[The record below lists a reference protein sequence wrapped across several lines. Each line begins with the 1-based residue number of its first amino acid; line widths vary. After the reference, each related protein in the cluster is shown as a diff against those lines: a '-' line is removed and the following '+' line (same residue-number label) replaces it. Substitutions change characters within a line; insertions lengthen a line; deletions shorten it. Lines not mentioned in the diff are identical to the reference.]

1 MSDPTPYRQTNAK
14 PPKPKGT
21 AAEAERAFHEEDA
34 LGKTYDSRLL
44 KRLWPFIRPYRGAL
58 FLALLLLPASSE
70 LLVAQPR
77 IMRSIIDDGVGR
89 GDIGAVH
96 RGSIILAALIVAEF
110 AVRFVSG
117 YLLQVVGQRS
127 MADVRREVFRFLQ
140 GQRIA
145 FFDRQPIGRLVTRVT
160 NDVDAIGELFAS
172 GAVTAVGDVIT
183 LTRIVIAMLVLS
195 PHLSVLT
202 FLAVPPLAWLVDRFR
217 RRARDAFRAIRTK
230 SARMNAYLNEQ
241 VTGVAVVQAYAQ
253 EQRCQDEFRDIN
265 AAYREANQLAIR
277 YDAMLYAVV
286 DAFASI
292 CIASLL
298 FAGAWALGA
307 SRPAA
312 SLGVLVAFV
321 QYVQRFFEPL
331 REISSKFTI
340 LQNAMSGAERVFG
353 VLDKPEPDAPP
364 TDVPP
369 RDGRPTPSAMVAFED
384 VRFGYQPDRPTL
396 RGVSF
401 EVGRGRTLAIVGPTG
416 AGKTSIISL
425 LQRLY
430 EVDEGAVFVDGAE
443 IRSLTREELRRR
455 VVVVPQDVL
464 LFPGDVLSNI
474 APGEDKP
481 DAARAEDVARRIG
494 LLDLLNRRGIGLQSS
509 VGERGSNFSSG
520 ERQLVALA
528 RALYRDPE
536 VLVLDEATAS
546 LDSETES
553 TVQRAVAETLRGR
566 TAIVIAHRLSTIRH
580 ADEIL
585 VMLRGEVVE
594 RGNHAALM
602 ALGGVYA
609 RLHRLQFVTEPVVT
623 EGAVIEAAPA
633 T

>member
-1 MSDPTPYRQTNAK
+1 MSDPK
-14 PPKPKGT
+14 PAPKGS

-34 LGKTYDSRLL
+34 LGKTYDARLL
-44 KRLWPFIRPYRGAL
+44 RRLWPFVRTYRWQ
-58 FLALLLLPASSE
+58 LLLAMVMLPVGSE

-77 IMRSIIDDGVGR
+77 TMRAIIDDGVGR
-89 GDIGAVH
+89 GDVDAVH
-96 RGSIILAALIVAEF
+96 RGSVVLALLIVAEF

-145 FFDRQPIGRLVTRVT
+145 FFDRQPIGRLTTRVT
-160 NDVDAIGELFAS
+160 NDVDAVGELFAS

-183 LTRIVIAMLVLS
+183 LARIVVAMVVLS
-195 PHLSVLT
+195 PQLSVLT

-230 SARMNAYLNEQ
+230 TARMNAYLNEQ
-241 VTGVAVVQAYAQ
+241 VTGVAVVQAFAQ
-253 EQRCQDEFRDIN
+253 EQRCQDEFREIN

-277 YDAMLYAVV
+277 YDALLYAAV
-286 DAFASI
+286 DAFSSV

-298 FAGAWALGA
+298 FAGAYALH
-307 SRPAA
+307 RDQPAA

-353 VLDKPEPDAPP
+353 LLDKPEPDAPAVE
-364 TDVPP
+364 VPA
-369 RDGRPTPSAMVAFED
+369 RGDDRPPPAGAVVFEG
-384 VRFGYQPDRPTL
+384 VRFGYKPDRPTL

-401 EVGRGRTLAIVGPTG
+401 EVPRGHTLAIVGPTG

-430 EVDEGAVFVDGAE
+430 EVDDGAVFLDGTD
-443 IRSLTREELRRR
+443 IRALPREALRRR
-455 VVVVPQDVL
+455 VVVVPQDVV
-464 LFPGDVLSNI
+464 LFPGDVLSNM
-474 APGEDKP
+474 APGEDRP
-481 DAARAEDVARRIG
+481 DEARAEDIARRLG
-494 LLDLLNRRGIGLQSS
+494 LLDLLTRRGLGLSSS
-509 VGERGSNFSSG
+509 VGERGGNFSSG
-520 ERQLVALA
+520 ERQLIALA

-546 LDSETES
+546 LDSETEA

-585 VMLRGEVVE
+585 VMHRGEVVE
-594 RGNHAALM
+594 RGNHATLM

-609 RLHRLQFVTEPVVT
+609 RLHRLQFVTEPTVV
-623 EGAVIEAAPA
+623 EPEPAGATAPL
-633 T
+633 

>member
-1 MSDPTPYRQTNAK
+1 MSDPK
-14 PPKPKGT
+14 PAPRGS

-34 LGKTYDSRLL
+34 LGKTYDARLL
-44 KRLWPFIRPYRGAL
+44 RRLWPFVRTYRWQL
-58 FLALLLLPASSE
+58 MLAMGLLPIGSE

-77 IMRSIIDDGVGR
+77 TMRAIIDDGVGR
-89 GDIGAVH
+89 GDVGAVH
-96 RGSIILAALIVAEF
+96 RGSVVLAALIVAEF
-110 AVRFVSG
+110 GVRFVSG

-145 FFDRQPIGRLVTRVT
+145 FFDRQPVGRLTTRVT

-172 GAVTAVGDVIT
+172 GAVTAVGDLIT
-183 LTRIVIAMLVLS
+183 LTRIVVAMVVLS
-195 PHLSVLT
+195 PQLSLLT

-230 SARMNAYLNEQ
+230 TARMNAYLNEQ
-241 VTGVAVVQAYAQ
+241 VTGVAVVQAFAQ
-253 EQRCQDEFRDIN
+253 EERCQGEFREIN

-286 DAFASI
+286 DAFASV

-298 FAGAWALGA
+298 FAGAWALD
-307 SRPAA
+307 RRQPAA

-353 VLDKPEPDAPP
+353 LLDKPEPDAPEVAIP
-364 TDVPP
+364 SRGDRAVPV
-369 RDGRPTPSAMVAFED
+369 GMVVFED
-384 VRFGYQPDRPTL
+384 VRFGYKPERPTL

-401 EVGRGRTLAIVGPTG
+401 SVPRGRTLAIVGPTG

-430 EVDEGAVFVDGAE
+430 EVDEGAVFLDGTD
-443 IRSLTREELRRR
+443 IRALPRHTLRRR
-455 VVVVPQDVL
+455 VVVVPQDVV
-464 LFPGDVLSNI
+464 LFPGDVLSNV
-474 APGEDKP
+474 APGEAQP
-481 DAARAEDVARRIG
+481 DEARAGDIARRLG
-494 LLDLLNRRGIGLQSS
+494 LLDLLTRRGIGLRSL
-509 VGERGSNFSSG
+509 VGERGANFSSG
-520 ERQLVALA
+520 ERQLIALA

-546 LDSETES
+546 LDSETEV
-553 TVQRAVAETLRGR
+553 TVQHAVAEALRGR

-585 VMLRGEVVE
+585 VMRRGEVAE
-594 RGNHAALM
+594 RGNHSALM
-602 ALGGVYA
+602 ALRGVYA
-609 RLHRLQFVTEPVVT
+609 KLHRLQFVTEIP
-623 EGAVIEAAPA
+623 AVEAPPA
-633 T
+633 A

>member
-1 MSDPTPYRQTNAK
+1 VSDPK
-14 PPKPKGT
+14 PAPRGS

-34 LGKTYDSRLL
+34 LGKTYDARLL
-44 KRLWPFIRPYRGAL
+44 RRLWPFVRTYRWQL
-58 FLALLLLPASSE
+58 MLAMGLLPIGSE

-77 IMRSIIDDGVGR
+77 TMRAIIDDGVGR
-89 GDIGAVH
+89 GDVGAVH
-96 RGSIILAALIVAEF
+96 RGSVVLAALIVAEF
-110 AVRFVSG
+110 GVRFVSG

-145 FFDRQPIGRLVTRVT
+145 FFDRQPVGRLTTRVT

-172 GAVTAVGDVIT
+172 GAVTAVGDLIT
-183 LTRIVIAMLVLS
+183 LTRIVVAMVVLS
-195 PHLSVLT
+195 PQLSLLT

-230 SARMNAYLNEQ
+230 TARMNAYLNEQ
-241 VTGVAVVQAYAQ
+241 VTGVAVVQAFAQ
-253 EQRCQDEFRDIN
+253 EERCQGEFREIN

-286 DAFASI
+286 DAFASV

-298 FAGAWALGA
+298 FAGAWALD
-307 SRPAA
+307 RRQPAA

-353 VLDKPEPDAPP
+353 LLDKPEPDAPEVAIP
-364 TDVPP
+364 SRGDRAVPV
-369 RDGRPTPSAMVAFED
+369 GMVVFED
-384 VRFGYQPDRPTL
+384 VRFGYKPERPTL

-401 EVGRGRTLAIVGPTG
+401 SVPRGRTLAIVGPTG

-430 EVDEGAVFVDGAE
+430 EVDEGAVFLDGTD
-443 IRSLTREELRRR
+443 IRALPRHTLRRR
-455 VVVVPQDVL
+455 VVVVPQDVV
-464 LFPGDVLSNI
+464 LFPGDVLSNV
-474 APGEDKP
+474 APGEAQP
-481 DAARAEDVARRIG
+481 DEARAGDIARRLG
-494 LLDLLNRRGIGLQSS
+494 LLDLLTRRGIGLRSL
-509 VGERGSNFSSG
+509 VGERGANFSSG
-520 ERQLVALA
+520 ERQLIALA

-546 LDSETES
+546 LDSETEV
-553 TVQRAVAETLRGR
+553 TVQHAVAEALRGR

-585 VMLRGEVVE
+585 VMRRGEVAE
-594 RGNHAALM
+594 RGNHSALM
-602 ALGGVYA
+602 ALRGVYA
-609 RLHRLQFVTEPVVT
+609 KLHRLQFVTEIP
-623 EGAVIEAAPA
+623 AVEAPPA
-633 T
+633 A

>member
-1 MSDPTPYRQTNAK
+1 VSDPK
-14 PPKPKGT
+14 PAPRGS

-34 LGKTYDSRLL
+34 LGKTYDARLL
-44 KRLWPFIRPYRGAL
+44 RRLWPFVRTYRWQL
-58 FLALLLLPASSE
+58 MLAMGLLPIGSE

-77 IMRSIIDDGVGR
+77 TMRAIIDDGVGR
-89 GDIGAVH
+89 GDVGAVH
-96 RGSIILAALIVAEF
+96 RGSVVLAALIVAEF
-110 AVRFVSG
+110 GVRFVSG

-145 FFDRQPIGRLVTRVT
+145 FFDRQPVGRLTTRVT

-172 GAVTAVGDVIT
+172 GAVTAVGDLIT
-183 LTRIVIAMLVLS
+183 LTRIVVAMVVLS
-195 PHLSVLT
+195 PQLSLLT

-230 SARMNAYLNEQ
+230 TARMNAYLNEQ
-241 VTGVAVVQAYAQ
+241 VTGVAVVQAFAQ
-253 EQRCQDEFRDIN
+253 EERCQGEFREIN

-286 DAFASI
+286 DAFASV

-298 FAGAWALGA
+298 FAGAWALD
-307 SRPAA
+307 RRQPAA

-353 VLDKPEPDAPP
+353 LLDKPEPDAPEVAIP
-364 TDVPP
+364 SRGDRAVPV
-369 RDGRPTPSAMVAFED
+369 GTVVFED
-384 VRFGYQPDRPTL
+384 VRFGYKPERPTL

-401 EVGRGRTLAIVGPTG
+401 SVPRGQTLAIVGPTG

-430 EVDEGAVFVDGAE
+430 EVDEGAVFLDGTD
-443 IRSLTREELRRR
+443 IRALPRHTLRRR
-455 VVVVPQDVL
+455 VVVVPQDVV
-464 LFPGDVLSNI
+464 LFPGDVLSNV
-474 APGEDKP
+474 APGEAQP
-481 DAARAEDVARRIG
+481 DEARAGDIARRLG
-494 LLDLLNRRGIGLQSS
+494 LLDLLTRRGIGLRSL
-509 VGERGSNFSSG
+509 VGERGANFSSG
-520 ERQLVALA
+520 ERQLIALA

-546 LDSETES
+546 LDSETEV
-553 TVQRAVAETLRGR
+553 TVQHAVAEALRGR

-585 VMLRGEVVE
+585 VMRRGEVAE
-594 RGNHAALM
+594 RGNHSALM
-602 ALGGVYA
+602 ALRGVYA
-609 RLHRLQFVTEPVVT
+609 KLHRLQFVTETP
-623 EGAVIEAAPA
+623 AVEAPPA
-633 T
+633 A

>member
-1 MSDPTPYRQTNAK
+1 VSE
-14 PPKPKGT
+14 PKQAPKQT
-21 AAEAERAFHEEDA
+21 AAEAERVFHEEDA
-34 LGKTYDSRLL
+34 LGKTYDTRLL
-44 KRLWPFIRPYRGAL
+44 KRLWPFVRTYRWPLLIAM
-58 FLALLLLPASSE
+58 ALLPVSSE

-77 IMRSIIDDGVGR
+77 TMRAIIYDGVGR
-89 GDIGAVH
+89 GDVGAVH
-96 RGSIILAALIVAEF
+96 RGSIVLAALIVAEF
-110 AVRFVSG
+110 AVRFASG

-145 FFDRQPIGRLVTRVT
+145 FFDRQPVGRLTTRVT

-183 LTRIVIAMLVLS
+183 LTRIVIAMVVLS

-230 SARMNAYLNEQ
+230 TARMNAYLNEQ
-241 VTGVAVVQAYAQ
+241 VTGVAVVQAFAQ
-253 EQRCQDEFRDIN
+253 EQRCQDEFREIN

-286 DAFASI
+286 DAFASV

-298 FAGAWALGA
+298 FAGAWALH
-307 SRPAA
+307 RDQPAT

-353 VLDKPEPDAPP
+353 LLDKPEPDAPSVEIP
-364 TDVPP
+364 SRGD
-369 RDGRPTPSAMVAFED
+369 RPAPAGTVVFED
-384 VRFGYQPDRPTL
+384 VRFGYKPDRPTL

-401 EVGRGRTLAIVGPTG
+401 EVPRGRTLAIVGPTG

-430 EVDEGAVFVDGAE
+430 EVDSGTVFLDGTD
-443 IRSLTREELRRR
+443 IRALPREALRRR
-455 VVVVPQDVL
+455 VVVVPQDVV
-464 LFPGDVLSNI
+464 LFPGDVLSNM
-474 APGEDKP
+474 APGEEHP
-481 DAARAEDVARRIG
+481 DEARAEDIARRLG
-494 LLDLLNRRGIGLQSS
+494 LLDLLTRRGLGLSSS
-509 VGERGSNFSSG
+509 VGERGANFSSG
-520 ERQLVALA
+520 ERQLIALA

-546 LDSETES
+546 LDSETEA

-602 ALGGVYA
+602 AHDGVYA
-609 RLHRLQFVTEPVVT
+609 KLHRLQFVTEPVVV
-623 EGAVIEAAPA
+623 EPAAVEPAAL
-633 T
+633 

>member
-1 MSDPTPYRQTNAK
+1 MTTRETPPAAS
-14 PPKPKGT
+14 KGT
-21 AAEAERAFHEEDA
+21 AAEAERVFHEEDA
-34 LGKTYDSRLL
+34 LGKTYDTRLL
-44 KRLWPFIRPYRGAL
+44 RRLWPFVRGYRWQLLVAM
-58 FLALLLLPASSE
+58 ALLPVGSE

-77 IMRSIIDDGVGR
+77 TMRAIIDEGVGR
-89 GDIGAVH
+89 GDVGAVH
-96 RGSIILAALIVAEF
+96 RGSVVLAALIVSEF

-145 FFDRQPIGRLVTRVT
+145 FFDRQPIGRLTTRVT

-183 LTRIVIAMLVLS
+183 LARIVIAMVVLS
-195 PHLSVLT
+195 PQLSLLT
-202 FLAVPPLAWLVDRFR
+202 FLAVPPLAWMVDRFR

-230 SARMNAYLNEQ
+230 TARMNAYLNEQ
-241 VTGVAVVQAYAQ
+241 VTGVAVVQAFAQ
-253 EQRCQDEFRDIN
+253 EGRCQDEFREIN
-265 AAYREANQLAIR
+265 VAYREANQLAIR

-286 DAFASI
+286 DAFASV

-298 FAGAWALGA
+298 FAGAWALD
-307 SRPAA
+307 RRQPAA

-353 VLDKPEPDAPP
+353 LLDKPEPDAPNVEIP
-364 TDVPP
+364 PRGDRSVPP
-369 RDGRPTPSAMVAFED
+369 GAVVFED
-384 VRFGYQPDRPTL
+384 VRFGYQADRPTL

-401 EVGRGRTLAIVGPTG
+401 AVPRGRTLAIVGPTG

-430 EVDEGAVFVDGAE
+430 EIESGAVFVEGRDVRAM
-443 IRSLTREELRRR
+443 SREALRRR
-455 VVVVPQDVL
+455 VVVVPQDVI

-474 APGEDKP
+474 APGEDHP
-481 DAARAEDVARRIG
+481 DAPRAEDIARRLG
-494 LLDLLNRRGIGLQSS
+494 LLALLTRRGIGLGSS
-509 VGERGSNFSSG
+509 VGERGGNFSSG
-520 ERQLVALA
+520 ERQLIALA

-546 LDSETES
+546 LDSETEA
-553 TVQRAVAETLRGR
+553 TVQRAVAEALRGR

-585 VMLRGEVVE
+585 VMLRGEVAE
-594 RGNHAALM
+594 RGDHAALM

-609 RLHRLQFVTEPVVT
+609 RLHRLQFVTEPMS
-623 EGAVIEAAPA
+623 AAG
-633 T
+633 

>member
-1 MSDPTPYRQTNAK
+1 VSDPK
-14 PPKPKGT
+14 PAPKPAPKPT
-21 AAEAERAFHEEDA
+21 AADAERAFHEEDA
-34 LGKTYDSRLL
+34 LGKAADARLL
-44 KRLWPFIRPYRGAL
+44 KRLWPFVRTYRWQLLLAM
-58 FLALLLLPASSE
+58 ALLPVGSE

-77 IMRSIIDDGVGR
+77 TMRAIIDDGVGR
-89 GDIGAVH
+89 GDVGAVH
-96 RGSIILAALIVAEF
+96 RGSLVLAALIVAEF

-145 FFDRQPIGRLVTRVT
+145 FFDRQPIGRLTTRVT
-160 NDVDAIGELFAS
+160 NDVDAVGELFAS

-183 LTRIVIAMLVLS
+183 LARIVVAMVVLS
-195 PHLSVLT
+195 PQLSLLT

-217 RRARDAFRAIRTK
+217 RRARDAFRAIRAKT
-230 SARMNAYLNEQ
+230 ARMNAYLNEQ
-241 VTGVAVVQAYAQ
+241 VTGVAVVQAFAQ
-253 EQRCQDEFRDIN
+253 ERRCQGEFREIN
-265 AAYREANQLAIR
+265 SAYREANQLAIR
-277 YDAMLYAVV
+277 YDAMLYAIV
-286 DAFASI
+286 DAFASV

-298 FAGAWALGA
+298 FAGAWALD
-307 SRPAA
+307 RRQPAA

-353 VLDKPEPDAPP
+353 LLDKPEPDAP
-364 TDVPP
+364 TVAVPP
-369 RDGRPTPSAMVAFED
+369 RGERPVPAGSVVFED

-401 EVGRGRTLAIVGPTG
+401 AVPRGRTLAIVGPTG

-430 EVDEGAVFVDGAE
+430 EVDEGAVFVDGVDVRAMP
-443 IRSLTREELRRR
+443 RASLRRR
-455 VVVVPQDVL
+455 VVVVPQDVV
-464 LFPGDVLSNI
+464 LFPGDVLANV
-474 APGEDKP
+474 APGEDRP
-481 DAARAEDVARRIG
+481 DEARAEDIARRLG
-494 LLDLLNRRGIGLQSS
+494 LLELLDRRGIGLRSS
-509 VGERGSNFSSG
+509 VGERGGNFSSG
-520 ERQLVALA
+520 ERQLIALA

-546 LDSETES
+546 LDSETEAA
-553 TVQRAVAETLRGR
+553 VQRAVAETLRGR

-580 ADEIL
+580 ADEIM

-594 RGNHAALM
+594 RGSHAELM
-602 ALGGVYA
+602 ARDGVYA
-609 RLHRLQFVTEPVVT
+609 KLHRLQFVIEP
-623 EGAVIEAAPA
+623 APPAEAAPA
-633 T
+633 AV

>member
-1 MSDPTPYRQTNAK
+1 MSDPK
-14 PPKPKGT
+14 PGPKGG
-21 AAEAERAFHEEDA
+21 AAEAERVFHEEDA
-34 LGKTYDSRLL
+34 LGKTYDARLL
-44 KRLWPFIRPYRGAL
+44 KRLWPFVKTYRGSLLLAM
-58 FLALLLLPASSE
+58 ALLPVGSE

-77 IMRSIIDDGVGR
+77 TMRAIIDDGVGR
-89 GDIGAVH
+89 GDVSAVH
-96 RGSIILAALIVAEF
+96 RGSVTLATLIVAEF

-160 NDVDAIGELFAS
+160 NDVDAMGEIFAS

-195 PHLSVLT
+195 PHLSLLT
-202 FLAVPPLAWLVDRFR
+202 FLAVPPLAWFVDRFR

-230 SARMNAYLNEQ
+230 TARMNAYLNEQ
-241 VTGVAVVQAYAQ
+241 VTGVAVVQAFAQ
-253 EQRCQDEFRDIN
+253 EQRCQEEFREIN
-265 AAYREANQLAIR
+265 LAYREANQLAIR
-277 YDAMLYAVV
+277 YDAMLYAIV
-286 DAFASI
+286 DAFASV

-298 FAGAWALGA
+298 FAGAWALDQNQ
-307 SRPAA
+307 PAT

-353 VLDKPEPDAPP
+353 LLDKPEPDAPSVEVPSRGDRPAP
-364 TDVPP
+364 TATV
-369 RDGRPTPSAMVAFED
+369 VFEQ
-384 VRFGYQPDRPTL
+384 VHFGYKPDRPTL

-401 EVGRGRTLAIVGPTG
+401 EVSRGRTLAIVGPTG

-430 EVDEGAVFVDGAE
+430 EVGEGAVFLDGTD
-443 IRSLTREELRRR
+443 IRALPRETLRRR
-455 VVVVPQDVL
+455 VVVVPQDVV
-464 LFPGDVLSNI
+464 LFPGDVLSNMS
-474 APGEDKP
+474 PGEEHP
-481 DAARAEDVARRIG
+481 DEERAEEIARRLG
-494 LLDLLNRRGIGLQSS
+494 LLDLLIRRGLGLKSS
-509 VGERGSNFSSG
+509 VGERGANFSSG
-520 ERQLVALA
+520 ERQLIALA

-546 LDSETES
+546 LDSETEA

-594 RGNHAALM
+594 HGNHAALM
-602 ALGGVYA
+602 DLGGVYA
-609 RLHRLQFVTEPVVT
+609 RLHRLQFVTEPADAIAGT
-623 EGAVIEAAPA
+623 AVPSSVG
-633 T
+633 

>member
-1 MSDPTPYRQTNAK
+1 MSDPKPAAK
-14 PPKPKGT
+14 APAARGT
-21 AAEAERAFHEEDA
+21 AAEAERVFHEEEA

-44 KRLWPFIRPYRGAL
+44 KRLWPFIRPYRAAL
-58 FLALLLLPASSE
+58 FVALVLLPVGSE

-77 IMRSIIDDGVGR
+77 MMRSIIDDGVGR
-89 GDIGAVH
+89 GDVDAVH

-160 NDVDAIGELFAS
+160 NDVDAVGELFAS

-183 LTRIVIAMLVLS
+183 LTRIVVAMVVLS

-202 FLAVPPLAWLVDRFR
+202 FLSVPPLAWLVDRFR

-253 EQRCQDEFRDIN
+253 EQRCQDEFREIN
-265 AAYREANQLAIR
+265 SAYREANQLSIR

-340 LQNAMSGAERVFG
+340 LQNALSGAERVFG

-364 TDVPP
+364 TDAPA
-369 RDGRPTPSAMVAFED
+369 RDGRPAPTAMVAFED

-396 RGVSF
+396 HGVSF

-430 EVDEGAVFVDGAE
+430 EVDQGAIFVDGAE
-443 IRSLTREELRRR
+443 IRSLTREDLRRR

-494 LLDLLNRRGIGLQSS
+494 LLDLLTRRGIGLQSS

-546 LDSETES
+546 LDSETEA

-623 EGAVIEAAPA
+623 EPAAALPA
-633 T
+633 

>member
-1 MSDPTPYRQTNAK
+1 VSDPK
-14 PPKPKGT
+14 PAPRGS

-34 LGKTYDSRLL
+34 LGKTYDARLL
-44 KRLWPFIRPYRGAL
+44 RRLRPFVRTYRWQL
-58 FLALLLLPASSE
+58 MLAMGLLPIGSE

-77 IMRSIIDDGVGR
+77 TMRAIIDDGVGR
-89 GDIGAVH
+89 GDVGAVH
-96 RGSIILAALIVAEF
+96 RGSVVLAALIVAEF
-110 AVRFVSG
+110 GVRFVSG

-145 FFDRQPIGRLVTRVT
+145 FFDRQPVGRLTTRVT

-172 GAVTAVGDVIT
+172 GAVTAVGDLIT
-183 LTRIVIAMLVLS
+183 LTRIVVAMVVLS
-195 PHLSVLT
+195 PQLSLLT

-230 SARMNAYLNEQ
+230 TARMNAYLNEQ
-241 VTGVAVVQAYAQ
+241 VTGVAVVQAFAQ
-253 EQRCQDEFRDIN
+253 EERCQGEFREIN

-286 DAFASI
+286 DAFASV

-298 FAGAWALGA
+298 FAGAWALD
-307 SRPAA
+307 RRQPAA

-353 VLDKPEPDAPP
+353 LLDKPEPDAPEVAIP
-364 TDVPP
+364 SRGDRAVPV
-369 RDGRPTPSAMVAFED
+369 GMVVFED
-384 VRFGYQPDRPTL
+384 VRFGYKPERPTL

-401 EVGRGRTLAIVGPTG
+401 SVPRGRTLAIVGPTG

-430 EVDEGAVFVDGAE
+430 EVDEGAVFLDGTD
-443 IRSLTREELRRR
+443 IRALPRHTLRRR
-455 VVVVPQDVL
+455 VVVVPQDVV
-464 LFPGDVLSNI
+464 LFPGDVLSNV
-474 APGEDKP
+474 APGEAQP
-481 DAARAEDVARRIG
+481 DEARAGDIARRLG
-494 LLDLLNRRGIGLQSS
+494 LLDLLTRRGIGLRSL
-509 VGERGSNFSSG
+509 VGERGANFSSG
-520 ERQLVALA
+520 ERQLIALA

-546 LDSETES
+546 LDSETEV
-553 TVQRAVAETLRGR
+553 TVQHAVAEALRGR

-585 VMLRGEVVE
+585 VMRRGEVAE
-594 RGNHAALM
+594 RGNHSALM
-602 ALGGVYA
+602 ALRGVYA
-609 RLHRLQFVTEPVVT
+609 KLHRLQFVTEIP
-623 EGAVIEAAPA
+623 AVEAPPA
-633 T
+633 A